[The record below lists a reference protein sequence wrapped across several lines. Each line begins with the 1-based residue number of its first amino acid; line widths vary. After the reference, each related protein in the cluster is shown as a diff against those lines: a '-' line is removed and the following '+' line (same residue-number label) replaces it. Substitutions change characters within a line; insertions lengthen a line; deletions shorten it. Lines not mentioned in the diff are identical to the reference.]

1 MSTLANEKAQ
11 GRRIGPVYFTGAR
24 VRSRRRG
31 THRVP
36 ASVGISLVIVA
47 VATVAVIWPGLLTGV
62 DPHVSDPLNVNQAP
76 SADHLFGTDALGR
89 DVLARVVYGARY
101 SLAIGVGATVLA
113 LAIGATIGL
122 VSGISPR
129 WLDQVLTRATDVI
142 ASFPEILLALVLVAF
157 TGPGIGNLILA
168 LGVAGAPRY
177 ARLLRSEVKIARTS
191 GYVEQART
199 FGMSTPRVVTQ
210 HILPNAL
217 GVIPVVATI
226 GLGGAIIGAAALSF
240 IGMGPQPPI
249 PEWGSML
256 AESRQYLRI
265 AWWTAVFPGVALTA
279 IIVSSTIIGR
289 YLQARHE
296 RRNS

>member
-1 MSTLANEKAQ
+1 
-11 GRRIGPVYFTGAR
+11 
-24 VRSRRRG
+24 
-31 THRVP
+31 
-36 ASVGISLVIVA
+36 
-47 VATVAVIWPGLLTGV
+47 
-62 DPHVSDPLNVNQAP
+62 
-76 SADHLFGTDALGR
+76 
-89 DVLARVVYGARY
+89 
-101 SLAIGVGATVLA
+101 
-113 LAIGATIGL
+113 
-122 VSGISPR
+122 
-129 WLDQVLTRATDVI
+129 
-142 ASFPEILLALVLVAF
+142 
-157 TGPGIGNLILA
+157 
-168 LGVAGAPRY
+168 GVAGAPRY

-240 IGMGPQPPI
+240 IGMGPQPPT

-256 AESRQYLRI
+256 AESRQYLRV
-265 AWWTAVFPGVALTA
+265 AWWTAVFPGLALTS